1 MSDLQPLDDQAED
14 FSPEE
19 IYGNPDELDTDV
31 FGNCYSD
38 ADPGL

>member
-1 MSDLQPLDDQAED
+1 M
-14 FSPEE
+14 
-19 IYGNPDELDTDV
+19 LDTSRYPDDYDDEAGFYTDDSPDMDG

>member
-1 MSDLQPLDDQAED
+1 MPGISRYPDDDLYDDD
-14 FSPEE
+14 LYYTDDSPDMD
-19 IYGNPDELDTDV
+19 G

>member
-1 MSDLQPLDDQAED
+1 MKKCR
-14 FSPEE
+14 PEE
-19 IYGNPDELDTDV
+19 PEEEFDVWEEYNPYGEMDLDS